1 MKAAWARLEV
11 YADKGFERDFKIIS
25 ARFGDRFE
33 RGIKGK
39 KSIKMIPRFLARL
52 NMDYDAILLK

>member
-1 MKAAWARLEV
+1 MKAAWVRLEV
-11 YADKGFERDFKIIS
+11 YVDKGFERDFKIIS

-39 KSIKMIPRFLARL
+39 RV
-52 NMDYDAILLK
+52 